1 MDVKFTSLIVYVINQ
16 IILLKGAT
24 ESRCA
29 RGGFLG
35 SPEGLMTA
43 PHPTPILYR

>member
-29 RGGFLG
+29 RGGALG
-35 SPEGLMTA
+35 VPRRVNDNSPSH
-43 PHPTPILYR
+43 PHTL